1 MKGKKLPTKKQHKR
15 KTVNA
20 AQSNVRRTT
29 GECKRK
35 PCIIPRDDQFV
46 CPPYNSCANFGELQH
61 RTSEKVKIFKIYFH
75 ETATW
80 PWNAVGWGCRKLRT
94 PCIWTNRWHTCITR
108 RSLTA
113 NSICFLVWA
122 EPVNY
127 LWNDC
132 AETSPVCLKTKKT
145 NKHISTKS
153 LHSDKHGSSFPG
165 VSNIPTERLDN
176 WGAASSHWVTEALLL
191 SMRPGLNGCG
201 HEACSQSHTL
211 WNPPKTIPKKK
222 RH

>member
-1 MKGKKLPTKKQHKR
+1 M
-15 KTVNA
+15 
-20 AQSNVRRTT
+20 
-29 GECKRK
+29 
-35 PCIIPRDDQFV
+35 
-46 CPPYNSCANFGELQH
+46 YN
-61 RTSEKVKIFKIYFH
+61 K
-75 ETATW
+75 
-80 PWNAVGWGCRKLRT
+80 
-94 PCIWTNRWHTCITR
+94 TR

-127 LWNDC
+127 LWNEC

-165 VSNIPTERLDN
+165 VSNIPIERLDN
-176 WGAASSHWVTEALLL
+176 WGVASSHWVTEALLL

-222 RH
+222 KKKTLKFAHVQQKLSVNIYYLLMTEVSFLFDVASSRLN